1 MTVGEVIGKIELA
14 ESLIE
19 SIEQKDNTTE
29 SVYLRIR
36 IPETMCDE
44 DDIITLLSDYVS
56 ILRAMKISK

>member
-19 SIEQKDNTTE
+19 SIEQKDNTT
-29 SVYLRIR
+29 
-36 IPETMCDE
+36 CDE